1 MAESEEN
8 WYLDLRSEMFII
20 EIGGLDHMLE
30 KALLVDTRVIFMEFK
45 TNQVLWYETLI
56 DNILLQIYCE
66 FYIVNLVQLMYSMF
80 IVIHLTIWN
89 CRFIKVRSIWMG

>member
-1 MAESEEN
+1 MAESGEN

-20 EIGGLDHMLE
+20 EIGGLDHILE

-66 FYIVNLVQLMYSMF
+66 F
-80 IVIHLTIWN
+80 
-89 CRFIKVRSIWMG
+89 

>member
-20 EIGGLDHMLE
+20 EIGGLDHILE

-56 DNILLQIYCE
+56 DDILLQIYCE
-66 FYIVNLVQLMYSMF
+66 F
-80 IVIHLTIWN
+80 
-89 CRFIKVRSIWMG
+89 

>member
-8 WYLDLRSEMFII
+8 WYLDLRSEIFII
-20 EIGGLDHMLE
+20 EIGGLDHILE

-66 FYIVNLVQLMYSMF
+66 F
-80 IVIHLTIWN
+80 
-89 CRFIKVRSIWMG
+89 

>member
-8 WYLDLRSEMFII
+8 CYLDLRSEMFII
-20 EIGGLDHMLE
+20 EIGGLDHILE

-66 FYIVNLVQLMYSMF
+66 F
-80 IVIHLTIWN
+80 
-89 CRFIKVRSIWMG
+89 

>member
-1 MAESEEN
+1 MAESGEN

-20 EIGGLDHMLE
+20 EIGGLDYILE

-66 FYIVNLVQLMYSMF
+66 F
-80 IVIHLTIWN
+80 
-89 CRFIKVRSIWMG
+89 

>member
-20 EIGGLDHMLE
+20 KIGGLDHILE

-66 FYIVNLVQLMYSMF
+66 F
-80 IVIHLTIWN
+80 
-89 CRFIKVRSIWMG
+89 

>member
-8 WYLDLRSEMFII
+8 WYLDLRSEMFIM
-20 EIGGLDHMLE
+20 EIGGLDHILE

-66 FYIVNLVQLMYSMF
+66 F
-80 IVIHLTIWN
+80 
-89 CRFIKVRSIWMG
+89 

>member
-20 EIGGLDHMLE
+20 EIGGLDHVLE

-66 FYIVNLVQLMYSMF
+66 F
-80 IVIHLTIWN
+80 
-89 CRFIKVRSIWMG
+89 

>member
-20 EIGGLDHMLE
+20 EIGGLDHILE

-56 DNILLQIYCE
+56 DNILLQINCE
-66 FYIVNLVQLMYSMF
+66 F
-80 IVIHLTIWN
+80 
-89 CRFIKVRSIWMG
+89 

>member
-66 FYIVNLVQLMYSMF
+66 F
-80 IVIHLTIWN
+80 
-89 CRFIKVRSIWMG
+89 

>member
-20 EIGGLDHMLE
+20 EIGGLDYILE

-45 TNQVLWYETLI
+45 ANQVLWYETLI

-66 FYIVNLVQLMYSMF
+66 F
-80 IVIHLTIWN
+80 
-89 CRFIKVRSIWMG
+89 

>member
-8 WYLDLRSEMFII
+8 WYLDLRSEMCII

-66 FYIVNLVQLMYSMF
+66 F
-80 IVIHLTIWN
+80 
-89 CRFIKVRSIWMG
+89 

>member
-20 EIGGLDHMLE
+20 EIGGLDHILE

-45 TNQVLWYETLI
+45 TNQVLWYETL
-56 DNILLQIYCE
+56 
-66 FYIVNLVQLMYSMF
+66 
-80 IVIHLTIWN
+80 TIF
-89 CRFIKVRSIWMG
+89 CFRSIVSFRL